1 MQSKRYPQQ
10 TSFWM
15 AIDVYDALQKFFL
28 KDERSMASFLR
39 LAIKKELNS
48 DSVLD
53 INQIL
58 TLGHCKKCK
67 KYEKCNRSVNF
78 SMGDNDY
85 HALTE
90 YLINAGFEKATFY
103 RYIAKK
109 ELHRLEIE
117 KEKNQTWDIE

>member
-1 MQSKRYPQQ
+1 MVSKNFPQQ
-10 TSFWM
+10 LRFCM
-15 AIDVYDALQKFFL
+15 DINDYDALQKFL
-28 KDERSMASFLR
+28 IEEERSMGSFLR

-48 DSVLD
+48 DSMLD

-58 TLGHCKKCK
+58 TLGHLK
-67 KYEKCNRSVNF
+67 KCNRSVGF
-78 SMGDNDY
+78 DMVYNDF

-90 YLINAGFEKATFY
+90 YLKNDGLEKATFY

>member
-1 MQSKRYPQQ
+1 MASKKFPKQLR
-10 TSFWM
+10 FCM
-15 AIDVYDALQKFFL
+15 AINDYDALKKIL
-28 KDERSMASFLR
+28 IEEERSMGSLLR

-48 DSVLD
+48 NSIPD

-58 TLGHCKKCK
+58 TLGHCKKC
-67 KYEKCNRSVNF
+67 NRSLNFDIGVNDF
-78 SMGDNDY
+78 Q
-85 HALTE
+85 ALEE
-90 YLINAGFEKATFY
+90 YLKNAGLEKATFY